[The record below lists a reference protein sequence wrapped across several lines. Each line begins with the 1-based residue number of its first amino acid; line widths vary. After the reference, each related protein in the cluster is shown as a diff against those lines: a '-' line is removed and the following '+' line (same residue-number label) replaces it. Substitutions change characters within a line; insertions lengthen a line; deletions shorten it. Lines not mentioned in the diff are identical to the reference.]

1 MQGNASGKTVLIAS
15 AGCAAGLTLAGG
27 FARAGAGVIA
37 IDHDEDRNTALARMN
52 PSRIETLR
60 LDVLRPRQCR
70 DLGDIWQD
78 TPIDLL
84 IHLQALRDPT
94 RLGAAITSI
103 PVLTRALAPGLRRG
117 RGKVLIV
124 YDTAS
129 ADASAETLAYRS
141 ALTDLAPL
149 MQAEMGAPFAINAL
163 RLHKSDPILPQ
174 ARRAAGALLM
184 AAMYLDR
191 TGAGGGLWLGS
202 DGLRAPR
209 VMRD

>member
-37 IDHDEDRNTALARMN
+37 IDRDEERDTALARMN

-70 DLGDIWQD
+70 DLGDIWQE

-84 IHLQALRDPT
+84 IHLQSLRDPI

-103 PVLTRALAPGLRRG
+103 P
-117 RGKVLIV
+117 
-124 YDTAS
+124 AS
-129 ADASAETLAYRS
+129 DH
-141 ALTDLAPL
+141 
-149 MQAEMGAPFAINAL
+149 I
-163 RLHKSDPILPQ
+163 
-174 ARRAAGALLM
+174 
-184 AAMYLDR
+184 
-191 TGAGGGLWLGS
+191 
-202 DGLRAPR
+202 
-209 VMRD
+209 

>member
-37 IDHDEDRNTALARMN
+37 IDRDEERNTALARMK

-70 DLGDIWQD
+70 DLGDIWHD

-84 IHLQALRDPT
+84 IHLQPLRDPS

-103 PVLTRALAPGLRRG
+103 PALTRALAPGLRRG
-117 RGKVLIV
+117 QGKVIFV
-124 YDTAS
+124 YAGAP
-129 ADASAETLAYRS
+129 ADAPAEDLAYRA
-141 ALTDLAPL
+141 ALADLAPL
-149 MQAEMGAPFAINAL
+149 MQTEMGAPLAINAL
-163 RLHKSDPILPQ
+163 RLQGGNPMLPKS
-174 ARRAAGALLM
+174 RRCASSLLL

-191 TGAGGGLWLGS
+191 TGAGGVCGS
-202 DGLRAPR
+202 VLTVCAPGE
-209 VMRD
+209 